1 MSLPPATEKKVE
13 IKKFLPLTSLL
24 RLVLALGIAFLVVQI
39 NLEGVESYLYDLRV
53 KTKLFTPSSEKIHL
67 IYITP
72 ATVQKYN
79 GLPSSTVQAELL
91 KKLTSAQLKALVYDF
106 GIDESPGSEDEKNA
120 FEAALISQKNI
131 FVAGKATVLRG
142 EEKLLYFADPFE
154 QVKATPA
161 PKTSDQ
167 LNFAKDG
174 VTRRMLLTYQGQPML
189 QMQLASLENPEILNP
204 EAVRGQFKF
213 YETDQAYIDYH
224 KPGTFP
230 SANFEDVIDG
240 KYPLENFKDQIVLIG
255 TDLDLQEAEYVKTP
269 YSREVT
275 AMTRIELQANTIDTL
290 IRNSGPVKTPPMLNW
305 ILVSLVSLLTVYVAL
320 TLKPAQGLMLLGST
334 IAGFSFLSFFAY
346 WVGGYWVPMA
356 HPLLAI
362 FLCYYFFIPYRL
374 IIENRRSWEY
384 FQKNKLLSQVE
395 ELKTNFISMMSHDL
409 KTPIARIQG
418 MTDVI
423 LSDQVALS
431 SQQRE
436 AVDTIKH
443 SADDLLK
450 FINSILNYGRIE
462 SEGVR
467 LNLQS
472 KDLNNILNEVI
483 RKHEFLAKL
492 KRIQINPEL
501 EPLFPVPVDP
511 DLMRQVLSNLVEN
524 AIKYSPEDTYIRV
537 LSGEQDGKVVIQ
549 VIDQG
554 QGIPQDE
561 LNNIF
566 MKFFRSKNA
575 KSSPIKGSGLG
586 LYLAKYFTEL
596 HHGKI
601 FVESS
606 YGQGSTFTVELPME
620 QGGANA

>member
-1 MSLPPATEKKVE
+1 MSFQKNLP
-13 IKKFLPLTSLL
+13 ITSLL
-24 RLVLALGIAFLVVQI
+24 RVVLALGVAFLVVQI

-53 KTKLFTPSSEKIHL
+53 KTKLLTPSSDNISL
-67 IYITP
+67 VYITP

-79 GLPSSTVQAELL
+79 GMPSAVIQTQLL
-91 KKLTSAQLKALVYDF
+91 QKLLSVNPKAVVYDF
-106 GIDESPGSEDEKNA
+106 GIDESPGSVDEKNK
-120 FEAALISQKNI
+120 FESALISQDKI
-131 FVAGKATVLRG
+131 FVAGKSTVLRG
-142 EEKLLYFADPFE
+142 EEKLLYFGDPFE

-174 VTRRMLLTYQGQPML
+174 VTRRMLLTYQNQPML
-189 QMQLASLENPEILNP
+189 QLQLAGLVNPDILN
-204 EAVRGQFKF
+204 VDTIRGRFKF

-230 SANFEDVIDG
+230 SVT
-240 KYPLENFKDQIVLIG
+240 LENILDGSVSLEQFKNKIILIG
-255 TDLDLQEAEYVKTP
+255 TDLDIQEAEYVKTP

-290 IRNSGPVKTPPMLNW
+290 IRNSGPTKTPPYLNW
-305 ILVSLVSLLTVYVAL
+305 ILVGLVSILTVYVAL
-320 TLKPAQGLMLLGST
+320 NLKPTQGLIILGST
-334 IAGFSFLSFFAY
+334 ITGFSLLAFLAY
-346 WVGGYWVPMA
+346 WLGGFWVPMA

-423 LSDQVALS
+423 LADNVHLS

-450 FINSILNYGRIE
+450 FINAILNYGRIE

-467 LNLQS
+467 LHLQS
-472 KDLNNILNEVI
+472 KDLNNILAEVI
-483 RKHEFLAKL
+483 RKHEFLAKV
-492 KRIQINPEL
+492 KRIQIISEL
-501 EPLFPVPVDP
+501 EPMFPIPVDA

-524 AIKYSPEDTYIRV
+524 AIKYSPDDTQIRV
-537 LSGEQDGKVVIQ
+537 SSTELESKVVIQ
-549 VIDQG
+549 VADQG
-554 QGIPQDE
+554 QGIPPDE

-601 FVESS
+601 IVESS
-606 YGQGSTFTVELPME
+606 YGKGSTFTVELPME
-620 QGGANA
+620 QGGSNA

>member
-13 IKKFLPLTSLL
+13 VRKLLPLTSLL

-53 KTKLFTPSSEKIHL
+53 KTKLFTPSSDKIHL

-91 KKLTSAQLKALVYDF
+91 TKLISVNPKALVYDF
-106 GIDESPGSEDEKNA
+106 GIDESPGSTDEKNA
-120 FEAALISQKNI
+120 FEAALISQNNI

-189 QMQLASLENPEILNP
+189 QLQLAALENPEILNP
-204 EAVRGQFKF
+204 TAIRGQFKF

-230 SANFEDVIDG
+230 SATFEDVFEG
-240 KYPLENFKDQIVLIG
+240 KYPMENFKDKIVLIG
-255 TDLDLQEAEYVKTP
+255 TDLDLSENEYVKTP

-290 IRNSGPVKTPPMLNW
+290 IRNSGPVKTPPVLNW
-305 ILVSLVSLLTVYVAL
+305 ILVGLVSLLTVYVAL
-320 TLKPAQGLMLLGST
+320 TLKPAQGLLLLGST
-334 IAGFSFLSFFAY
+334 IAGFSLLSFLAY
-346 WVGGYWVPMA
+346 WMGGYWVPMA

-492 KRIQINPEL
+492 KRIQISPEL
-501 EPLFPVPVDP
+501 EPLFPVPVDA

-524 AIKYSPEDTYIRV
+524 AIKYSPEDTSIRV
-537 LSGEQDGKVVIQ
+537 LSNEQDGKVVIQ